1 MLKLSSWEKSYSN
14 SSNIINYNREIWQ
27 RKDEIG
33 NVIAE
38 VIYIKSFKS
47 DKCFFALDK
56 EMIYEITNSYYDYDL
71 FNTKDE
77 QGVVEE
83 SIDYVKIN
91 IDLYLKMIGFEI
103 DRL

>member
-1 MLKLSSWEKSYSN
+1 
-14 SSNIINYNREIWQ
+14 
-27 RKDEIG
+27 
-33 NVIAE
+33 
-38 VIYIKSFKS
+38 
-47 DKCFFALDK
+47 
-56 EMIYEITNSYYDYDL
+56 MIYEITNSYYDYNL